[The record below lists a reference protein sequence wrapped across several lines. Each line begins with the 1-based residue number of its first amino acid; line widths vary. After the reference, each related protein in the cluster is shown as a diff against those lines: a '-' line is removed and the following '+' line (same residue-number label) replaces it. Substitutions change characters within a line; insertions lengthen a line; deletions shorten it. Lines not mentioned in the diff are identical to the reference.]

1 MKITENGIFWL
12 CLFREQAE
20 AEGSRWR
27 KISVLGLKDG
37 APKEETG
44 SCDAAVRLN
53 GRPTSSFSQRQ
64 NTRSGTQTCN
74 YLVLSLILGRS
85 CPPCV
90 GAIMMLIIK
99 EWQNSCVA
107 CLVPGGW
114 EERAQVQRT
123 GKLAVCGSGG
133 VSRQSIGQK
142 LGPQTLTHTAGY
154 YRAEKALN

>member
-1 MKITENGIFWL
+1 MEYFG
-12 CLFREQAE
+12 CLLRQQ
-20 AEGSRWR
+20 AEGSRLR

-37 APKEETG
+37 GPKEETG

-64 NTRSGTQTCN
+64 NTQSGTQTCN
-74 YLVLSLILGRS
+74 YLVLSFTLGRT

-90 GAIMMLIIK
+90 GAIMILIIK

-107 CLVPGGW
+107 CLVPFG
-114 EERAQVQRT
+114 RARYAQVSW
-123 GKLAVCGSGG
+123 LCGSGG

-142 LGPQTLTHTAGY
+142 LGPQTLTHTASY